1 MFSVRKFDM
10 EVTQGWGVWGSRE
23 APCHK
28 IKALSQAR
36 ANVTFEKEPSL
47 RYNVLVLVTDKKE

>member
-1 MFSVRKFDM
+1 M
-10 EVTQGWGVWGSRE
+10 EVTPGWGVWGSRE
-23 APCHK
+23 KPCHK